1 MKAFPPDT
9 EHTTKRKGQS
19 MELRNRVA
27 LISGGS
33 SGIGE
38 AIARKFASEGAT
50 CAVIASS
57 NIRKAKKVA
66 KEIKRKSKGYVCDV
80 TKPKDCE
87 ATVAKVLKNHGKIDI
102 LVNAAGVFY
111 PTPAG
116 DTKPAD
122 MNRMVDINLKGQWN
136 MINAVSPHM
145 VSRKRG
151 NIINMASVAGM
162 VALPAYGMYCA
173 TKAGIIMLTKC
184 MAVELSRSGIHV
196 NSISPGNT
204 ASPMNEDI
212 RTDPE
217 LKPVLDFMEMLT
229 PSGRTYSTVEEMANA
244 ALFLASP
251 KTGNPIYGA
260 NFTLDEGFAA
270 GLFIAS

>member
-1 MKAFPPDT
+1 MRFSDKVVLVT
-9 EHTTKRKGQS
+9 
-19 MELRNRVA
+19 
-27 LISGGS
+27 GGS
-33 SGIGE
+33 QGIGE
-38 AIARKFASEGAT
+38 AVCRRFAAEGAVV
-50 CAVIASS
+50 AVVAS
-57 NIRKAKKVA
+57 RDRAKAQGVVDA
-66 KEIKRKSKGYVCDV
+66 VTAAGGRASAHVCDV
-80 TKPKDCE
+80 
-87 ATVAKVLKNHGKIDI
+87 ASVAQIDALVAEVIAAHGRIDV
-102 LVNAAGVFY
+102 LVNGAGVFY
-111 PTPAG
+111 PTRIGETDEAMY
-116 DTKPAD
+116 D
-122 MNRMVDINLKGQWN
+122 RMVDINLKGQWN

-162 VALPAYGMYCA
+162 VALPSYGMYCA

-229 PSGRTYSTVEEMANA
+229 PSGRTYSSVEEMANA

-270 GLFIAS
+270 GLFIAG